1 MRVLFFGTY
10 DTASHP
16 RVAVLRDGLADHG
29 HVVDECNVPLGL
41 DTAARVSLLRQ
52 PWRLPL
58 LAVRLATRWAQLVRL
73 GRRHRKGPQRP
84 DAVVVGYLGHFDVV
98 LARRLFRG
106 IPIALDHLI
115 GASET
120 ATDRGVSGGLRQR
133 LLRFL
138 DELALSSADV
148 VIVDTDEHLADLPPA
163 HRDRG
168 VVVAVGAPP
177 AWWGHTD
184 VAPADGPLRVVF
196 FGLFTPLQGAPT
208 IGAALATLAGSGIEV
223 TMIGTGQDLAGTK
236 AAAAANPDVR
246 WIDWVPSAELPATV
260 AAHHVCLGIFG
271 DGRKALQVVPN
282 KVFQGAAAGCAVIT
296 SDTAPQRRLLGDA
309 AVFVPPAD
317 PEALAVALRDLA
329 DHRELLRAR
338 RVAAAELATRAFTPA
353 AVTAPLHHAL
363 LAVAARPAAAP
374 LPPLSPNA
382 WLRWDAVA
390 PFLVGAPLDVVEV
403 GCGQGG
409 FGARLAQQ
417 HRYVG
422 VEPDRQ
428 SFEVARARVTA
439 QGGEVRHGTRDVL
452 PADARFD
459 LLVSFEVIEHIDD
472 DEQELAAWTGLLRPG
487 GRMVLSTPA
496 WQHRY
501 GAADEL
507 VGHCRR
513 YDPDVMRSKLHAA
526 GFVDIEVRHFGTPLG
541 YVLETARNVI
551 ARRRLGT
558 AEGES
563 AGERSSASGRLLQP
577 SRSFT
582 AIAAQWGTWPFR
594 VVQRWFPHTGPG
606 LVATA
611 RTPLDPGQPP
621 T

>member
-16 RVAVLRDGLADHG
+16 RVAVLRDGLVDHG
-29 HVVDECNVPLGL
+29 HDVIECNVPLGL

-58 LAVRLATRWAQLVRL
+58 LALRIATRWAQLVRA
-73 GRRHRKGPQRP
+73 GWRHRKGAARP
-84 DAVVVGYLGHFDVV
+84 DVVVVGYLGHFDVV
-98 LARRLFRG
+98 LAKRLFRG
-106 IPIALDHLI
+106 VPIALDHLI

-120 ATDRGVSGGLRQR
+120 ATDRGVSGGARQR

-138 DELALSSADV
+138 DELALSRADV
-148 VIVDTDEHLADLPPA
+148 VVVDTDEHLADLPEA
-163 HRDRG
+163 HRGRG
-168 VVVAVGAPP
+168 VVVAVGAPS
-177 AWWGHTD
+177 AWWRQTAATD
-184 VAPADGPLRVVF
+184 DGPLRVVF
-196 FGLFTPLQGAPT
+196 FGLYTPLQGAPS
-208 IGAALATLAGSGIEV
+208 IGAALAQLANDDIEV
-223 TMIGTGQDLAGTK
+223 TMIGTGQDLAATK
-236 AAAAANPDVR
+236 AAAAANHRVR
-246 WIDWVPSAELPATV
+246 WVDWIRSDELPAEV

-271 DGRKALQVVPN
+271 DGRKAVQVVPN
-282 KVFQGAAAGCAVIT
+282 KVFQGAAAGCAIVT

-309 AVFVPPAD
+309 ATFVPAAD
-317 PEALAVALRDLA
+317 PTALADALRSLA
-329 DHRELLRAR
+329 AGRALLTER
-338 RVAAAELATRAFTPA
+338 RAAAAALAKAAFTPK
-353 AVTAPLHHAL
+353 AVTAPLHDAL
-363 LAVAARPAAAP
+363 TAAANTTPTVP

-390 PFLVGAPLDVVEV
+390 PLLPSGPLDVVEV

-409 FGARLAQQ
+409 FGARLARH

-428 SFEVARARVTA
+428 SFEVAQARVTP
-439 QGGEVRHGTRDVL
+439 QGGRVLHGDRTAL

-472 DEQELAAWTGLLRPG
+472 DEHELAAWTGLLRPG

-513 YDPDVMRSKLHAA
+513 YDPDVMRAKLHAA
-526 GFVDIEVRHFGTPLG
+526 GFVDIEVRQFGTPLG
-541 YVLETARNVI
+541 YVLETGRNVI
-551 ARRRLGT
+551 ARRRLGAAADVST
-558 AEGES
+558 
-563 AGERSSASGRLLQP
+563 GERSGASGRLLQP
-577 SRSFT
+577 SRSLT
-582 AIAAQWGTWPFR
+582 AVAAQLGTWPFR
-594 VVQRWFPHTGPG
+594 KVQRWFPHTGPG

-611 RTPLDPGQPP
+611 RTPVGGAQPP